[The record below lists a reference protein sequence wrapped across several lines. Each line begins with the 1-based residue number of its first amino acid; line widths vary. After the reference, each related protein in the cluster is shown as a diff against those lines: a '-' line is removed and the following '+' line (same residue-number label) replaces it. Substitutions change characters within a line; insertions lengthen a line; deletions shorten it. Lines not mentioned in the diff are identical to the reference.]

1 MRFLDPA
8 FLWGLL
14 ALAVPII
21 LHLLLR
27 RRVPILEFP
36 LTRLVLRAETTRQP
50 RKKLNRVLLLIA
62 RGALLALLALAL
74 ARLVLGGSEV
84 RASGPVAV
92 VVVLDDTLS
101 MRAQASRGMKRSVFD
116 EGREMADSLLAA
128 LPDGSQAALLLV
140 TRPAAPV
147 ALAAPARARADLA
160 VAAPSWE
167 HAAALPALAAAAR
180 LLESS
185 PLSDRRVIVV
195 SDLARHGWSDA
206 TLARSSGR
214 RPQLV
219 LLSPARADGENLGVA
234 SLQVRSL
241 PGGTLRATTR
251 VMAWGEQ
258 GARHD
263 ADVSLDVGSL
273 FGAMRLASRA
283 SMEVESGAT
292 VERRFEVLQPE
303 SGLAALKASVAP
315 DVLEA
320 DDERWAVQALEQ
332 RPRVIVVDGDPQNL
346 SIGSESFYL
355 EKALAPG
362 VGLDLDAR
370 VVPLPDFEPRDLAGA
385 SAVILANVPELS
397 ADRQAALEEAVRG
410 GLGLV
415 VALGNRV
422 DQRAWNGRLA
432 PLLPASIG
440 LLKKP
445 ETPLSIET
453 GGLVDLP
460 RVTVTQAHALEPSPG
475 ARVLLRLG
483 DGSPLLVVRE
493 SGAGRIALLG
503 TTLDRDWNDLPISP
517 RFLGFL
523 HDLIGAVAP
532 RGAGSA
538 LPPAKVGERVVFGE
552 GVPAGAR
559 VRTPE
564 GERDLEEGGFTPRV
578 PGAHALVD
586 GDAVVTGFAAVPD
599 PIESDLSREAPE
611 EVARRLEGAFDVS
624 GVAAGSGSASFA
636 GGVDAWRG
644 LLLAIVVLLGAEAW
658 LARRAA

>member
-1 MRFLDPA
+1 VRFLDPA

-14 ALAVPII
+14 ALGVPVI

-62 RGALLALLALAL
+62 RASLLALLALAL

-92 VVVLDDTLS
+92 AVVLDDTLS
-101 MRAQASRGMKRSVFD
+101 MRAQASRSATRSVFD
-116 EGREMADSLLAA
+116 EGRDMADSLLAA

-140 TRPAAPV
+140 TRPGAAA
-147 ALAAPARARADLA
+147 ALGPPSRARADLA
-160 VAAPSWE
+160 AAAPSWE

-185 PLSDRRVIVV
+185 PLSDRRIVVV
-195 SDLARHGWSDA
+195 SDLARHGWTDA
-206 TLARSSGR
+206 TLPKAAGR
-214 RPQLV
+214 KPQLV
-219 LLSPARADGENLGVA
+219 LLSPARRDGENLGVS

-241 PGGTLRATTR
+241 PGGTLRATAR

-263 ADVSLDVGSL
+263 ADVALEVGRL
-273 FGAMRLASRA
+273 FGPLRLAGRA
-283 SMEVESGAT
+283 TLEVESGAT
-292 VERRFEVLQPE
+292 GERRFEVLQPE
-303 SGLAALKASVAP
+303 SGLAALHARVEP

-332 RPRVIVVDGDPQNL
+332 RPRVVVVDGDPQNL

-370 VVPLPDFEPRDLAGA
+370 VVALPDFDPSQLAGT

-397 ADRQAALEEAVRG
+397 AERQAALETAVRG

-440 LLKKP
+440 LLRHAD
-445 ETPLSIET
+445 TPLGIEP

-475 ARVLLRLG
+475 ARVLLRLT
-483 DGSPLLVVRE
+483 DGSPLLVMKE
-493 SGAGRIALLG
+493 MGAGRLALLG

-532 RGAGSA
+532 RGAGNA
-538 LPPAKVGERVVFGE
+538 LAPVKVGERVAFKVD
-552 GVPAGAR
+552 VPATAR

-564 GERDLEEGGFTPRV
+564 GDRDLEEGGFTPRV
-578 PGAHALVD
+578 PGPHALVD
-586 GDAVVTGFAAVPD
+586 GDAVLAAFAAVPD

-611 EVARRLEGAFDVS
+611 EVARRLEGSLDVS
-624 GVAAGSGSASFA
+624 GVASGSGASALV
-636 GGVDAWRG
+636 GGLDAWRG
-644 LLLAIVVLLGAEAW
+644 LLLALVVLLGVEAW
-658 LARRAA
+658 LAKRAA